1 MSASVGVST
10 GLDAIPSAREV
21 ARGAV
26 FLEGPGPFLVAWFL
40 IGAFVI
46 LTSAIGLIGT
56 LLLLPLV
63 VFMLFVGAVWLLIRR
78 VR

>member
-1 MSASVGVST
+1 MAPSIDVST
-10 GLDAIPSAREV
+10 GFDKIPDARTV

-26 FLEGPGPFLVAWFL
+26 FLEGPQGLLISWFL

-46 LTSAIGLIGT
+46 LTSSIGLIGT

-63 VFMLFVGAVWLLIRR
+63 FFMLGIGVLWLLVDMRR
-78 VR
+78 

>member
-1 MSASVGVST
+1 MAGIT
-10 GLDAIPSAREV
+10 LDTELIDVPTAQDL

-26 FLEGPGPFLVAWFL
+26 FLNGPEGLLQAWFL

-46 LTSAIGLIGT
+46 VTSSIGLVGT

-63 VFMLFVGAVWLLIRR
+63 LLMLGVGAVWLAYRR
-78 VR
+78 LM

>member
-1 MSASVGVST
+1 MSVNVDS
-10 GLDAIPSAREV
+10 GLDAIPSAVEV

-26 FLEGPGPFLVAWFL
+26 FLEGPRGLLVSWFL

-46 LTSAIGLIGT
+46 VSSSVGLVGM

-63 VFMLFVGAVWLLIRR
+63 ALMIAVGVVWLL
-78 VR
+78 VRGVRQ